1 MRFALGALV
10 FELMRSQIVEVNS
23 SVANWTSDFGHIL
36 LKDEEIFT
44 NLHFG

>member
-1 MRFALGALV
+1 MRFALGVFV
-10 FELMRSQIVEVNS
+10 FELMRGQIVEVNS
-23 SVANWTSDFGHIL
+23 PVAYWTSYFRHIL